1 MKTALLLAVA
11 ALAVFAAQAIGASTE
26 GGAEEEVH
34 RCHGRVATIV
44 GTSGDDVLHGTPGR
58 DVIWGGPGND
68 TIYGSL
74 GNDLIC
80 GGAGDDVIHGGR
92 GNDEV
97 FGGRGSDRVFGD
109 LGDDKVSGGPGSYD
123 DVAGGLGIDT
133 VNGGPGNYDL
143 VHGDYGYDRMSGGPG
158 KHDIASFATAVSG
171 GNGTKGVWAS
181 LKKHVA
187 RGDGHDKLY
196 EFEDLEGSA
205 FKDTLIGDGGPNEII
220 GGPGNDTLIGGGGKD
235 TLNGGEGTD
244 ACRGA
249 KGRTISC
256 GKEAKPKGSAYVQV
270 DEAPG
275 GGGGA
280 QIVGG
285 FGPDDFTV
293 SFDEATNTLEVDA
306 KARLAAGP
314 GCAHATRPGREHP
327 IRFPD
332 RVLCPFD
339 GPARWLMA
347 DLGPGN
353 DRFRVKGSLVALG
366 SVRVNGGEGNDVIR
380 GGPEDDLFESGPG
393 ADKLY
398 GGAGADGLV
407 GGTPGPTYLYGGPN
421 GDLLAAGGGCA
432 GGALVG
438 GGGRD
443 DASFAETG
451 WHPGR
456 LIVSFPKH
464 SAWITAIPGCHHVH
478 LSPTDEDMEGSFG
491 PDVLIGNAKANAML
505 GQPGKDVFIGNG
517 GEDVIDA
524 RDGVKDDSIQC
535 GRGHEA
541 IPAVPATKHHKAIP
555 AIPATGKPE
564 GRALLDSIDPPPTQ
578 CATVVHGHPVP
589 GLHG

>member
-1 MKTALLLAVA
+1 MTKAALLLSAVA
-11 ALAVFAAQAIGASTE
+11 LALCAGQAIAAGS
-26 GGAEEEVH
+26 GGEEEVH
-34 RCHGRVATIV
+34 LCHGRVATIV

-92 GNDEV
+92 GNDEIY
-97 FGGRGSDRVFGD
+97 GGRGADRVFGD

-158 KHDIASFATAVSG
+158 KHDIASFATAVAG
-171 GNGTKGVWAS
+171 GDGTAGVWAS
-181 LKKHVA
+181 LRRHEA

-205 FKDTLIGDGGPNEII
+205 FRDTLIGDGGPNEIN
-220 GGPGNDTLIGGGGKD
+220 GGPGNDTLIGGGGHD
-235 TLNGGEGTD
+235 SLNGGEGSD
-244 ACRGA
+244 GCRGA
-249 KGRTISC
+249 KGRTVSC
-256 GKEAKPKGSAYVQV
+256 GKEAKPRGSAYVQV
-270 DEAPG
+270 DEAPNG
-275 GGGGA
+275 GGGV

-285 FGPDDFTV
+285 RGRDDITV
-293 SFDEATNTLEVDA
+293 SYDEATNALEVDA
-306 KARLAAGP
+306 AAALAAGP
-314 GCAHATRPGREHP
+314 GCLHLSGRPKQVR
-327 IRFPD
+327 
-332 RVLCPFD
+332 CPFD

-353 DRFRVKGSLVALG
+353 DRFVVKGSLVALG
-366 SVRVNGGEGNDVIR
+366 SVRVNGGEGDDVIR

-393 ADKLY
+393 ADRLY

-407 GGTPGPTYLYGGPN
+407 GGLPGPTYLYGGAN

-443 DASFAETG
+443 DASFAETQS
-451 WHPGR
+451 HPGW
-456 LIVSFPKH
+456 LIISFPKH

-478 LSPTDEDMEGSFG
+478 LSPTDEDMEGSF
-491 PDVLIGNAKANAML
+491 DNDILIGNRKANAML
-505 GQPGKDVFIGNG
+505 GQPGKDIFIGNG

-524 RDGVKDDSIQC
+524 RDGQADDSIQC
-535 GRGHEA
+535 GRGHPRV
-541 IPAVPATKHHKAIP
+541 PAVPATKHHKRVP
-555 AIPATGKPE
+555 PKPATGRPE
-564 GRALLDSIDPPPTQ
+564 GRALIDPIDPVPIQ
-578 CATVVHGHPVP
+578 CATVVHKSLEGERNPTP
-589 GLHG
+589 RP